1 MDRMIRITALM
12 GLATLAVASAHAQ
25 VSYDYANFGAM
36 DPSAPLYR
44 PYTSS
49 YSGFYLGPD
58 GGLHSGTVSAYFM
71 NLGRGVSMGLFTT
84 VSNAPAIN
92 FSAFAGNNAFQSFGS
107 VPTNY
112 ANGRYF
118 DSAAGGPSSVSG
130 QLSLGLGGGVS
141 MNFLGGVSR
150 SPGSE
155 FYFGPG
161 SGFNNRTYTTFGTG
175 FSFDFGRGGKL
186 SMSGSMSSASSGPRV
201 YGAGFP

>member
-1 MDRMIRITALM
+1 MDRMIRITVLTGFAI
-12 GLATLAVASAHAQ
+12 LAVATAHAQ
-25 VSYDYANFGAM
+25 VSYNYANFGAM
-36 DPSAPLYR
+36 DPSAPLFR

-58 GGLHSGTVSAYFM
+58 GGPHSGTVNAYSM

-84 VSNAPAIN
+84 MSNAPAIN
-92 FSAFAGNNAFQSFGS
+92 FSGFAGNNALQSFGS

-112 ANGRYF
+112 ANGPYF
-118 DSAAGGPSSVSG
+118 DSAVGGPSTVSG

-150 SPGSE
+150 APGSGL
-155 FYFGPG
+155 YFGPG
-161 SGFNNRTYTTFGTG
+161 SGLDNRTYTTVGTG

-186 SMSGSMSSASSGPRV
+186 SVSGSMSSASSGPRV
-201 YGAGFP
+201 YGPSFP